1 MRWLWDMLGWRVRPA
16 SPPAPPPPPDPAPAG
31 TTVADCLDAR
41 SQTILGAIPTMP
53 ARQRGHVAAVQVFF
67 DLLADLRPAVFCDI
81 GANRGEAGRRARG
94 LLPDAQVLGFEANP
108 GIHGRYREVNLSA
121 GVDWINAAV
130 SDRAGAVDLHIPRVL
145 ARALTGDTL
154 VAKAVQEGRDTGKS
168 SLLKRDEA
176 AEYEVVSVPA
186 VRLDDCLPDK
196 APTGRVALWI
206 DVEGAA
212 SLVVEGALRTLKRT
226 DLIFIEVEGF
236 RFWQDQTLAAALLIR
251 LRQHGFVPVLRD
263 REFGDAQ
270 FNVIL
275 VRDSDRLPEVR
286 RQVGAAVDKARQKAP
301 AGRPGAPRVGPR
313 SVPVL
318 VPCFNNPT
326 YCQGMLD
333 QLRALGFADIT
344 FVDNRSESPAMLA
357 WLDKAETQGARVE
370 RMHKNLGPRKSIFTR
385 MRLARL
391 PRHFVV
397 TDPDLQFNP
406 ALPPDFLQDLADAMA
421 RHRCGKAGFA
431 LDISHPAKLRQEP
444 FNMNGKPFRIW
455 EWERK
460 FWTRRLD
467 FTEGGDPV
475 FLAHVDTT
483 FALYDRKLFDPD
495 QHFTALRLGGRLTA
509 THLPWLQ
516 APSLPEAEEDLYR
529 ATQKFSYYLRPGPAP
544 CNPSD

>member
-1 MRWLWDMLGWRVRPA
+1 MRWLWDMLRRRVQ
-16 SPPAPPPPPDPAPAG
+16 PAPASAPPQPPSG

-41 SQTILGAIPTMP
+41 SQTVLGAIPTMP
-53 ARQRGHVAAVQVFF
+53 ARHRGHVAAVQVFF
-67 DLLADLRPAVFCDI
+67 DLLADRRPAVFCDI
-81 GANRGEAGRRARG
+81 GANKGEAGRRARG
-94 LLPDAQVLGFEANP
+94 LLPQAQVLGFEANP
-108 GIHGRYREVNLSA
+108 GIHGRHRDLNVQA
-121 GVDWINAAV
+121 GIDWINAAV

-145 ARALTGDTL
+145 ARELAGDTL
-154 VAKAVQEGRDTGKS
+154 VPKAVHEGRDTGKS
-168 SLLKRDEA
+168 SLLKRDED

-186 VRLDDCLPDK
+186 VRLDDCLAEK

-212 SLVVEGALRTLKRT
+212 SLVVEGALRTLRRT

-236 RFWQDQTLAAALLIR
+236 RFWQDQTLAASVLIR
-251 LRQHGFVPVLRD
+251 LRQLGFVPVLRD
-263 REFGDAQ
+263 REYGDAQ
-270 FNVIL
+270 FNVVL
-275 VRDSDRLPEVR
+275 VRDSDRLPDIL
-286 RQVGAAVDKARQKAP
+286 RQVGAAVEKARATP
-301 AGRPGAPRVGPR
+301 PSGALRTPQVTART
-313 SVPVL
+313 VPVL

-333 QLRALGFADIT
+333 QLLALGFGDIT
-344 FVDNRSESPAMLA
+344 FVDNCSESPAMLA
-357 WLDKAETQGARVE
+357 WLDQVSSRGARVE

-385 MRLARL
+385 ARLARL

-397 TDPDLQFNP
+397 TDPDLGFHP
-406 ALPPDFLQDLADAMA
+406 ALPPGFLQDLADAMA
-421 RHRCGKAGFA
+421 RHRYGKAGFA
-431 LDISHPAKLRQEP
+431 LDISHTGRLRKEP
-444 FNMNGKPFRIW
+444 FNMNGRPFRIW

-475 FLAHVDTT
+475 FQAHIDTT

-495 QHFTALRLGGRLTA
+495 QHFAALRVGGRLTA
-509 THLPWLQ
+509 THLPWLET
-516 APSLPEAEEDLYR
+516 PTLPEEEEQLYR